1 MGMNMDNP
9 TSLALRIKTLGCKVT
24 TEEYSKFKDLA
35 DLAHISMSDYFR
47 AAIMNNET
55 FVVQREIISK
65 DKRQLI
71 YLFGKTSNNLNQLA
85 KSVNIATKKNKID
98 NALCLRLLRE
108 LQLIQTDLETYIE
121 AS

>member
-1 MGMNMDNP
+1 MDNP

-24 TEEYSKFKDLA
+24 AEEYSKFKDLA

-85 KSVNIATKKNKID
+85 KSVNIATKQNKID